1 MKITML
7 GTGAIGYPL
16 VFCNCKNC
24 HDARIHGGKSLRK
37 RASILIN
44 DDLLIDLGSDSQ
56 TAMMMYKKDMSKV
69 KYLLQTHIHTDH
81 YDQGLLCARIP
92 YMAMKNHP
100 KLEIFAHPTCLKI
113 MSDRVKEYEKA
124 DLISEDGSNTL
135 NLHSNSINHGE
146 SFEIGK
152 YKVKAIDST
161 HDTKNGSLLYL
172 ICEKNKN
179 LFYATDTPV
188 LTKTALEELKG
199 TKLDLI
205 IMDHTFGDVDYSY
218 SHLNEKLFIEQ
229 INALKSIGCIDDKT
243 IIYATHISHDGMPY
257 HEKAEK
263 RAVKLGYHIAYDGLE
278 IKL

>member
-16 VFCNCKNC
+16 AFCDCQNC
-24 HDARIHGGKSLRK
+24 HEARIHGGKSLRK

-44 DDLLIDLGSDSQ
+44 DDLLIDLGPDSQ
-56 TAMMMYKKDMSKV
+56 TAMMMYNKDMSKV

-92 YMAMKNHP
+92 YMGMKNHP
-100 KLEIFAHPTCLKI
+100 KLEIFAHPECIKV
-113 MSDRVKEYEKA
+113 MSNRVSEYEKA
-124 DLISEDGSNTL
+124 DLISEDGSKIL
-135 NLHSNSINHGE
+135 NVHSNNFNHGE
-146 SFEIGK
+146 TFEFGN
-152 YKVKAIDST
+152 YKVKAIDSS
-161 HDTKNGSLLYL
+161 HDIKNGSLLYL
-172 ICEKNKN
+172 ICENNKN
-179 LFYATDTPV
+179 VFYATDTPI
-188 LTKTALEELKG
+188 LMGSALEELKG

-229 INALKSIGCIDDKT
+229 IKILESIGCIDKNT

-263 RAVKLGYHIAYDGLE
+263 KAVKNGYHIAFDGLE
-278 IKL
+278 INL